1 MLWKTTSAT
10 LHTNW
15 HSYYLVGT
23 HVNVSRGYNLWYWV
37 ACHCDTSG
45 LVVVW
50 ASKGIIPL
58 APTLLMWEYLM
69 EIDGCVKESNMEAFC
84 LAVAGCSTKQLRQA
98 FPPYLQMGTLQ
109 LLNCTWR
116 NASLVWDNMRSLR
129 SAVTQSSTG
138 SGTHLDLQIVKPQ
151 AHTMRGVLNRVILRS
166 LRAPSKPR
174 AIKTFLICVMHLL
187 YPSL

>member
-1 MLWKTTSAT
+1 
-10 LHTNW
+10 
-15 HSYYLVGT
+15 
-23 HVNVSRGYNLWYWV
+23 
-37 ACHCDTSG
+37 
-45 LVVVW
+45 
-50 ASKGIIPL
+50 
-58 APTLLMWEYLM
+58 
-69 EIDGCVKESNMEAFC
+69 MEAFC

-187 YPSL
+187 YPSLKHPSLCHYSTCHSPAEALYYRVLSQNACLRQLSGQACKKARTR